1 MNFWIASLRV
11 VQSRAVIILLP
22 FSLDL
27 VAIPATGNQIIDIVD
42 KGTVYFDGYHVVD
55 DVARVYSAV
64 LTEMIV
70 TIEHDLS

>member
-1 MNFWIASLRV
+1 MNFWIASLCV
-11 VQSRAVIILLP
+11 VQSRAVIILFPARLN
-22 FSLDL
+22 L
-27 VAIPATGNQIIDIVD
+27 VAISAAGNQIIDVIN
-42 KGTVYFDGYHVVD
+42 KGTVYFDGYHVID

>member
-1 MNFWIASLRV
+1 MYFRIASLFIV
-11 VQSRAVIILLP
+11 KTSPVIILFPARLN
-22 FSLDL
+22 L
-27 VAIPATGNQIIDIVD
+27 VAISAAGNQILDIVD
-42 KGTVYFDGYHVVD
+42 KGTVYFDWYHVVD